1 MTLRHP
7 AASADCPTCGGLG
20 LEIVRKGARLVAKPC
35 SCRLAVCPACQGQ
48 AVVVDGP
55 DMRAC
60 DCARV
65 DRRGRMF
72 DEAGLPGRYTQAT
85 LSSLASGPETHQAV
99 AHRVRDWVEA
109 WDRHDPPPGLVLYGP
124 VGRGKTH
131 TVVAAARALV
141 LHRGARVRFL
151 EFTHLI
157 ADLKAAFDRGEGAAQ
172 LVAGLGEVDV
182 LVIDEL
188 GKGRLTEFEDQML
201 DDLVSRRYNAG
212 LPVLATTNYDPREAG
227 GVRVTNLADPRHQPT
242 LGDRVGDRVF
252 SRLKEMC
259 RFYPLSGDADL
270 RRTSRRAR
278 W

>member
-1 MTLRHP
+1 MTLLHP
-7 AASADCPTCGGLG
+7 AASTDCPLCGGLG
-20 LEIVRKGARLVAKPC
+20 LRVERQGPHLVARPC
-35 SCRLAVCPACQGQ
+35 TCCLAVCPACHGQ
-48 AVVVDGP
+48 SVVTEGGVV
-55 DMRAC
+55 RAC

-65 DRRGRMF
+65 QRRARMF
-72 DEAGLPGRYTQAT
+72 DEAGLPGRYTDAT
-85 LSSLASGPETHQAV
+85 LSSLADGPEANQAV
-99 AHRVRDWVEA
+99 AQRVRDWVTS
-109 WDRHDPPPGLVLYGP
+109 WTPRDPPPGLVLYGP

-131 TVVAAARALV
+131 AVVAAARSLV

-172 LVAGLGEVDV
+172 LVEGLGEVDV

-212 LPVLATTNYDPREAG
+212 LPILATTNYDPREAG

-259 RFYPLSGDADL
+259 RFYPLSGEEDL
-270 RRTSRRAR
+270 RRTSHRAR